1 MNLVI
6 LMEENEEYELI
17 PINPIRRLEKRL
29 EQIEKVV
36 PKIATEE
43 LLNALTTNQKI
54 VDDLVR
60 INTELI
66 AKISALTSATQQ
78 LVENFSDFLQRIEV
92 VEEMP
97 SENQEV
103 KEEVSNIEEKKEPDE
118 ERLARLEKKLNR
130 LILSRIPKEK
140 WEALRR

>member
-1 MNLVI
+1 
-6 LMEENEEYELI
+6 MEENEEYELI

>member
-103 KEEVSNIEEKKEPDE
+103 KEEVSNIEGKKEPDE